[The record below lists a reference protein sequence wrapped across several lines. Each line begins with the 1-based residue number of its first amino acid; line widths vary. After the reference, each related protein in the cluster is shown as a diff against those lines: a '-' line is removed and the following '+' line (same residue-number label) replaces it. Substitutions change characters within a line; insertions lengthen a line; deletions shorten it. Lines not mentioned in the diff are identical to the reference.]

1 MEEGEEAQVDLPRPW
16 GEGHRRGDRGQHERR
31 RTVPG
36 REVGEAQGSEFLK
49 VEADGEDLQEIKAE
63 VVGREVQS
71 AVKTVEELKSK
82 GKEVTRFVGD
92 RTYDANAV

>member
-1 MEEGEEAQVDLPRPW
+1 
-16 GEGHRRGDRGQHERR
+16 
-31 RTVPG
+31 
-36 REVGEAQGSEFLK
+36 VGEAQGSEFLK

-63 VVGREVQS
+63 VVEREVQS

-82 GKEVTRFVGD
+82 GKEATRFVGD